1 MSDYQ
6 GKRFKL
12 SQIPDPAN
20 PSAPRSAQPGQTSS
34 SQSVRPPRPAHV
46 ADNVRAPQSVA
57 PSSQCVQGAL
67 TARHPSGYGEKS
79 RAHRSP
85 APGPG
90 CSTDGSAPK
99 RKKGR
104 SILPMFLI
112 VIGVCLIAAAA
123 GIYIKAQ
130 LGYKEARDSY
140 QKIEKQAVSDS
151 DASDGDASGA
161 PIVDFDTLAQTNP
174 DVVGW
179 IYVPGTA
186 INYPVVQTDN
196 NTKYLS
202 TLFDGTANPVGAI
215 FLDCDNE
222 APGMVDQQTTL
233 YGHHMRDSS
242 MFHIIADSADQS
254 VFDGIEYAFYV
265 TRDGAYKFKPLL
277 TRVVEDSYQ
286 KARTPNFEDEDG
298 LKTYLSEMIDGA
310 SAVASD
316 AESRAAKADKV
327 LTLITC
333 SPSAL
338 RNKRA
343 VMILTPVE
351 N

>member
-1 MSDYQ
+1 MSNYQ

-20 PSAPRSAQPGQTSS
+20 PSALRSAQPGRTSS
-34 SQSVRPPRPAHV
+34 TQSAHV
-46 ADNVRAPQSVA
+46 AGHVRAPQPVA
-57 PSSQCVQGAL
+57 PSNQHVHGAL
-67 TARHPSGYGEKS
+67 PTYHPSSYGEQS
-79 RAHRSP
+79 QAHRSP
-85 APGPG
+85 SPGLG
-90 CSTDGSAPK
+90 GSAESSVPK

-104 SILPMFLI
+104 SIFARLLI

-130 LGYKEARDSY
+130 LGYKEASDSY

-151 DASDGDASGA
+151 AASDSDASGA
-161 PIVDFDTLAQTNP
+161 PIVDFATLAQINP

-179 IYVPGTA
+179 ICVPGTA

-215 FLDCDNE
+215 FLDCDDA

-233 YGHHMRDSS
+233 YGHHMRDHS
-242 MFHIIADSADQS
+242 MFHFIADSADQS

-277 TRVVEDSYQ
+277 TKVVEDSYR
-286 KARTPNFEDEDG
+286 KARTPNFEGGDG
-298 LKTYLSEMIDGA
+298 LKAYLSEMIDGA

>member
-1 MSDYQ
+1 MSNYQ

-20 PSAPRSAQPGQTSS
+20 PSSLRSAQPGRTSS
-34 SQSVRPPRPAHV
+34 TQSAHV
-46 ADNVRAPQSVA
+46 TGHVRAPQPVA
-57 PSSQCVQGAL
+57 PSNQHVQGAL
-67 TARHPSGYGEKS
+67 PTYHPSSYGEQS
-79 RAHRSP
+79 QARRSP
-85 APGPG
+85 SPGLG
-90 CSTDGSAPK
+90 GSAESSVPK

-104 SILPMFLI
+104 SIFARLLI

-130 LGYKEARDSY
+130 LGYKEASDSY
-140 QKIEKQAVSDS
+140 QKVEKQAVSDS
-151 DASDGDASGA
+151 AASDGDVSGA

-179 IYVPGTA
+179 ICVPGTA

-215 FLDCDNE
+215 FLDCDDT

-233 YGHHMRDSS
+233 YGHHMRDHS
-242 MFHIIADSADQS
+242 MFHFIADSADQS

-277 TRVVEDSYQ
+277 TKVVEDSYR
-286 KARTPNFEDEDG
+286 KARTPNFEGGDG
-298 LKTYLSEMIDGA
+298 LKAYLSEMIDGA

-343 VMILTPVE
+343 AMILTPVE

>member
-1 MSDYQ
+1 MSNYQ

-20 PSAPRSAQPGQTSS
+20 PGAPRPVQPGRTSS
-34 SQSVRPPRPAHV
+34 SQPVRPPQPAHV
-46 ADNVRAPQSVA
+46 ARHVRAPQPVA
-57 PSSQCVQGAL
+57 PSNQRVQGAL
-67 TARHPSGYGEKS
+67 PTCRPSSYGEQS
-79 RAHRSP
+79 QAHRSP
-85 APGPG
+85 SPGLG
-90 CSTDGSAPK
+90 GSVESPAPK

-104 SILPMFLI
+104 SIFARLLI

-130 LGYKEARDSY
+130 LGYKEASDSY
-140 QKIEKQAVSDS
+140 QKVEKKSVSDS
-151 DASDGDASGA
+151 DASGA
-161 PIVDFDTLAQTNP
+161 PIVDFATLAQTNP

-202 TLFDGTANPVGAI
+202 TLFDGTANPVGSI
-215 FLDCDNE
+215 FLDCDDT

-233 YGHHMRDSS
+233 YGHHMRDNS
-242 MFHIIADSADQS
+242 MFHFIADSADQS

-277 TRVVEDSYQ
+277 TKVVEDSYR
-286 KARTPNFEDEDG
+286 KARTPNFEGGDG

>member
-1 MSDYQ
+1 MSNYQ

-20 PSAPRSAQPGQTSS
+20 PSALRSAQPGRTSS
-34 SQSVRPPRPAHV
+34 TQSAHV
-46 ADNVRAPQSVA
+46 AGHVRAPQPVA
-57 PSSQCVQGAL
+57 PSNQHVQGAL
-67 TARHPSGYGEKS
+67 PTYHPSSYGEQS
-79 RAHRSP
+79 QAHRSP
-85 APGPG
+85 SPGLG
-90 CSTDGSAPK
+90 GSAESSVPK

-104 SILPMFLI
+104 SIFARLLI

-130 LGYKEARDSY
+130 LGYKEASDSY

-151 DASDGDASGA
+151 AASDGDVSGA

-202 TLFDGTANPVGAI
+202 TLFDGTPNPVGSI
-215 FLDCDNE
+215 FLDCDDT

-233 YGHHMRDSS
+233 YGHHMRDHS
-242 MFHIIADSADQS
+242 MFHFIADSADQS

-265 TRDGAYKFKPLL
+265 ARDGAYKFKPLL
-277 TRVVEDSYQ
+277 TKVVEDSYR
-286 KARTPNFEDEDG
+286 KARTPNFEGGDG
-298 LKTYLSEMIDGA
+298 LKAYLSEMIDGA

>member
-1 MSDYQ
+1 MSNYQ

-20 PSAPRSAQPGQTSS
+20 PSALRSAQPGRTSS
-34 SQSVRPPRPAHV
+34 TQPAHV
-46 ADNVRAPQSVA
+46 AGHVRAPRPVVPSNQPVHGA
-57 PSSQCVQGAL
+57 LPTCRPSS
-67 TARHPSGYGEKS
+67 YGEQS
-79 RAHRSP
+79 QAHRSP
-85 APGPG
+85 SPGLG
-90 CSTDGSAPK
+90 GSAESSVPK

-104 SILPMFLI
+104 SIFAILLI

-130 LGYKEARDSY
+130 LGYKEASDSY
-140 QKIEKQAVSDS
+140 QKVEIKSVSDS
-151 DASDGDASGA
+151 DASGA
-161 PIVDFDTLAQTNP
+161 PIVDFATLAQINP

-179 IYVPGTA
+179 ICVPGTA

-215 FLDCDNE
+215 FLDCDDA

-233 YGHHMRDSS
+233 YGHHMRDHS
-242 MFHIIADSADQS
+242 MFHFIADSADQS

-277 TRVVEDSYQ
+277 TKVVEDSYQ
-286 KARTPNFEDEDG
+286 KARTPNFESGDG
-298 LKTYLSEMIDGA
+298 LKAYLSEMIDGA

>member
-1 MSDYQ
+1 MSNYQ

-20 PSAPRSAQPGQTSS
+20 PSALRSVQPGRTSS
-34 SQSVRPPRPAHV
+34 TQSAHV
-46 ADNVRAPQSVA
+46 AGHVRAPRPVA
-57 PSSQCVQGAL
+57 PSNQHVQGAL
-67 TARHPSGYGEKS
+67 PTYHPSSYGEQS
-79 RAHRSP
+79 QAHRSP
-85 APGPG
+85 SPGLG
-90 CSTDGSAPK
+90 GSAERLAPK

-104 SILPMFLI
+104 SIFATLLI
-112 VIGVCLIAAAA
+112 VIGVCLIAAAG

-130 LGYKEARDSY
+130 LGYKEASDSY

-151 DASDGDASGA
+151 AASDGDVSGA

-215 FLDCDNE
+215 FLDCDDE

-233 YGHHMRDSS
+233 YGHHMRDNS
-242 MFHIIADSADQS
+242 MFHFIADSADQS
-254 VFDGIEYAFYV
+254 VFDGVEYAFYV

-277 TRVVEDSYQ
+277 TKVVEDSYR
-286 KARTPNFEDEDG
+286 KARTPNFEGGDG
-298 LKTYLSEMIDGA
+298 LKAYLSEMIDGA

>member
-1 MSDYQ
+1 MSNYQ

-20 PSAPRSAQPGQTSS
+20 PSALRSAQPGRTSS
-34 SQSVRPPRPAHV
+34 TQPAHV
-46 ADNVRAPQSVA
+46 AGHVRAPRPVA
-57 PSSQCVQGAL
+57 PSNQPVQGAL
-67 TARHPSGYGEKS
+67 PTCRPSSYGEQS
-79 RAHRSP
+79 QAHRSP
-85 APGPG
+85 SPGLG
-90 CSTDGSAPK
+90 GSAESSVPK

-104 SILPMFLI
+104 SIFAILLI

-130 LGYKEARDSY
+130 LGYKEASDSY
-140 QKIEKQAVSDS
+140 QKVEKQAVSDS
-151 DASDGDASGA
+151 AASDGDASGA
-161 PIVDFDTLAQTNP
+161 PIVDFATLAQINP

-179 IYVPGTA
+179 ICVPGTA

-215 FLDCDNE
+215 FLDCDDA

-233 YGHHMRDSS
+233 YGHHMRDHS
-242 MFHIIADSADQS
+242 MFHFIADSADQS

-277 TRVVEDSYQ
+277 TKVVEDSYQ
-286 KARTPNFEDEDG
+286 KARTPNFEGGDG
-298 LKTYLSEMIDGA
+298 LKAYLSEMIDGA

-343 VMILTPVE
+343 VMILAPVE